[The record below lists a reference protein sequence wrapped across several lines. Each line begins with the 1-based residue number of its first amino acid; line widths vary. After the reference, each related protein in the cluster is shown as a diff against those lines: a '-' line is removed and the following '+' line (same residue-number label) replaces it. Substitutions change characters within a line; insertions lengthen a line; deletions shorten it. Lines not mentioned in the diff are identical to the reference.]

1 MLTRPKLL
9 AAASLLLGAAC
20 ARPPLVT
27 PVLDARAPA
36 ATDPWVSVDTSG
48 VPVTVTPVVTVV
60 DGATTTISAVPND
73 LTATVVTRTDY
84 AEITTSTGTAPPEP
98 TATNKDG
105 TGSFLVCN
113 NADGANAPFCQPSYN
128 SSLYPGT
135 TYYGMR
141 LPKQLLPSRSMSSNL
156 AVVTWDTSVFNSTNT
171 TVILEGSYVNATTG
185 EVASQ
190 AFSSDKITAG
200 WSYYAWAVDSKLLQ
214 GKSAA
219 NITLFL
225 NTLDADQNT
234 TAKSYTGPTVL
245 VTKPPTYH
253 QAPPKM
259 PTGAALYIG
268 LPTVLGFCVIMIF
281 GVCLWNR
288 QARKIS
294 LGNIMSRSRHGYGIA
309 KGRARR
315 MGRRD
320 RKANNI
326 RLMDQ
331 LPEDQHYRDEPR
343 QHPARAVDDDD
354 GWGQQHVY
362 RRQENNNE
370 FLGHARRDSDA
381 LGSLA
386 GTPTSAHFPTT
397 QPPQGGNAFRDE
409 LERQRRERS

>member
-9 AAASLLLGAAC
+9 AAASLLLGVAS

-48 VPVTVTPVVTVV
+48 MPVTVTPVVTVV
-60 DGATTTISAVPND
+60 DGATTTISAAPND

-113 NADGANAPFCQPSYN
+113 NADGVNAPFCQPSHN

-135 TYYGMR
+135 TYY
-141 LPKQLLPSRSMSSNL
+141 
-156 AVVTWDTSVFNSTNT
+156 VTWDTSVFNSTNT
-171 TVILEGSYVNATTG
+171 TVILEGSYINVTTG

-214 GKSAA
+214 GQSAV

-225 NTLDADQNT
+225 NALDADQNT

-294 LGNIMSRSRHGYGIA
+294 IGNIMSRSRHGYGIA

-315 MGRRD
+315 LGRRD
-320 RKANNI
+320 RKGDNI
-326 RLMDQ
+326 RLMDH

-343 QHPARAVDDDD
+343 HQPSSRGGGDD

-362 RRQENNNE
+362 RRQENNSD

-386 GTPTSAHFPTT
+386 GTPTSANFPVT
-397 QPPQGGNAFRDE
+397 QPSHGGNAFREE
-409 LERQRRERS
+409 LERQQRERS

>member
-9 AAASLLLGAAC
+9 AAASLLLGAAS

-60 DGATTTISAVPND
+60 DGATTTISAAPND
-73 LTATVVTRTDY
+73 LTATVVTRTDH

-113 NADGANAPFCQPSYN
+113 NSDGINAPFCQPSHN

-135 TYYGMR
+135 TYY
-141 LPKQLLPSRSMSSNL
+141 
-156 AVVTWDTSVFNSTNT
+156 VTWDTSVFNSTNT
-171 TVILEGSYVNATTG
+171 TVILEGSYNNATTG

-214 GKSAA
+214 GKRAV

-225 NTLDADQNT
+225 NALDADQNT
-234 TAKSYTGPTVL
+234 TAKSYTGPMVL

-294 LGNIMSRSRHGYGIA
+294 IGNIMSRSRHGYGTA
-309 KGRARR
+309 KAGR
-315 MGRRD
+315 G
-320 RKANNI
+320 
-326 RLMDQ
+326 
-331 LPEDQHYRDEPR
+331 DQHYRDEPR
-343 QHPARAVDDDD
+343 HQPGSRGGGGD

-386 GTPTSAHFPTT
+386 GTPTSANFPVT
-397 QPPQGGNAFRDE
+397 QPPPPQGGNAFREE